1 MYHPPVPAAYSGA
14 LPVTEK
20 DSITPP
26 AQAGKTRGP
35 LVWLGPPFF
44 SSQLPPLGW
53 EVLRH
58 PHEAGRIRV
67 WDDILAL
74 TGGRMPFAV
83 VVADASLPP
92 HVAGIER
99 FPCPTVFY
107 AVDSHIHSW
116 YPHYAQ
122 AFDVCLVSLR
132 DHLPLFTAGRLAP
145 ERVWWSPPYARVQDR
160 PPAPDDAPPKEWP
173 LLFVGT
179 VDRERSPERF
189 AFMEELRKLFP
200 GLHVTGGYFGDL
212 YPRADMVLNEAA
224 RADLNFRVFE
234 ALGCGACL
242 ITPRVGHGLADLFTD
257 GKDLFLYPPGDAAA
271 VAALASRLLET
282 PELRRS
288 VAQNGLA
295 RVDAAHR
302 SSHRAQ
308 SFSSRLLRLVEES
321 GERMVSGRLA
331 GAQAIHTAYLKLV
344 YLLHAETTEI
354 PAMRRAYLA
363 AARGNGD

>member
-1 MYHPPVPAAYSGA
+1 M
-14 LPVTEK
+14 TEK
-20 DSITPP
+20 NSTAPHTQVENI
-26 AQAGKTRGP
+26 RGP

-53 EVLRH
+53 DLIQR

-67 WDDILAL
+67 WSDILAL

-92 HVAGIER
+92 HVAGIEN
-99 FPCPTVFY
+99 FPCPAVFY
-107 AVDSHIHSW
+107 SVDSHIHSW

-122 AFDVCLVSLR
+122 AFDACLVSLR
-132 DHLPLFTAGRLAP
+132 DHLPLFAKGRLAP

-160 PPAPDDAPPKEWP
+160 PPAVEDAPPREWP

-189 AFMEELRKLFP
+189 AFMEALRDMFP
-200 GLHVTGGYFGDL
+200 GLHLTSGYFGDL

-242 ITPRVGHGLADLFTD
+242 ITPHVGHGLDDLFTD
-257 GKDLFLYPPGDAAA
+257 GTDLFLYPPGDAAA
-271 VAALASRLLET
+271 VAALAFRLLET

-308 SFSSRLLRLVEES
+308 SFSSRLLRLVEED
-321 GERMVSGRLA
+321 GKAMVAGRRA
-331 GAQAIHTAYLKLV
+331 DARSIHAAYLKLM
-344 YLLHAETTEI
+344 YLLHADTTEI
-354 PAMRRAYLA
+354 PAMRQAYLA
-363 AARGNGD
+363 AAQGDTD